1 MSTQDNKAI
10 SHRILEAMNAR
21 DFASLKALMVPTLY
35 EEFAKGFREV
45 LAAFPDYQ
53 GKNIDTIAEGDKVV
67 QRWAASGTHQGPF
80 MGLAPTGKQ
89 VTFTGISIDQ
99 YAEGKLIHLW
109 IEMNMVAVLQQLGTL
124 PAGSPSL

>member
-10 SHRILEAMNAR
+10 SQRIVEAMNAR

-35 EEFAKGFREV
+35 EEFTKGFREV

-67 QRWAASGTHQGPF
+67 QRWAASGTQQGPF
-80 MGLAPTGKQ
+80 MGIAPTGKR

-109 IEMNMVAVLQQLGTL
+109 VEMNMVGVLQQLGAL
-124 PAGSPSL
+124 PALAPSS